1 MNDQSREPHDLL
13 TRYTFPTATRFTGL
27 MRFVVNTKWPAESGV
42 TDERERF
49 DKLSNLWSSAHLSC
63 RPWLVLSR
71 HSSFEGGKRHNVH
84 RPQLRVCLPYM
95 PYGRIRWISVCHLL
109 VLSPSATW
117 QLQMQRPC
125 RWPLS
130 MCECTAGLWSLFLF
144 LETWRR
150 NSTYL
155 LVPTWKHLFFTH

>member
-1 MNDQSREPHDLL
+1 MTCWQGIHFQQLHDLL
-13 TRYTFPTATRFTGL
+13 VWWGSWSIQNDQLNRVSL
-27 MRFVVNTKWPAESGV
+27 MNMNVLTSCVTCDPLHIWVVVRGQ
-42 TDERERF
+42 
-49 DKLSNLWSSAHLSC
+49 SC
-63 RPWLVLSR
+63 LDTPRLK
-71 HSSFEGGKRHNVH
+71 GGERHNVH